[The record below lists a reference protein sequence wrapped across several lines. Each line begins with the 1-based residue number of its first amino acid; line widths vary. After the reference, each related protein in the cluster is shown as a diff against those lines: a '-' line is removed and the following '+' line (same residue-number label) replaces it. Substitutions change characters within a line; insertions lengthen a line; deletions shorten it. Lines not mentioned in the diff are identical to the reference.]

1 MSKTS
6 QLAFVV
12 FSALA
17 ALTSVSSS
25 PIACDV
31 IEQSPY
37 ITAITTDTRIAGL
50 QLTQTMNASLML
62 VIQPERLHSQAVGST
77 EDGTGLMEV
86 LEHLMVIQCSLHPF
100 IYPLTDHFLPWFFF
114 FFFPACSDW
123 WLNIGTS
130 STSVKPLTWNLND
143 QETTIWSGGPGEI
156 VTTTAAPAQTEVPAA
171 TSTFLACEEGGSWV
185 LYLQTGTDLPAGE
198 TCVAT
203 QLQEGTSSV

>member
-50 QLTQTMNASLML
+50 QLTQT
-62 VIQPERLHSQAVGST
+62 
-77 EDGTGLMEV
+77 TGAAT
-86 LEHLMVIQCSLHPF
+86 
-100 IYPLTDHFLPWFFF
+100 LTSSGFHGGWDWVNGGLGAFD
-114 FFFPACSDW
+114 ACSDW